1 MTERLWLCADL
12 SHPNADELLDRV
24 AAALLDG
31 PATVWLRSARDPS
44 ARDLARTARALR
56 ALTLQVG
63 AALFVGDRVDVAL
76 AVGADGAHLPE
87 RSFDPASIASI
98 ALHRSRSVHDTEGAR
113 AHGPSSHALVAA
125 PFGAV
130 PGKGAP
136 LGAAGITAIC
146 RAAGGTPVIAMGGVD
161 GPEAVRACLAAG
173 AYGVGA
179 RAALMASRDPRA
191 ACGRLRDAL
200 SELTAGR
207 EP

>member
-12 SHPNADELLDRV
+12 SHPHADEVLDRV

-31 PATVWLRSARDPS
+31 PAIVWLRSAPEHPP
-44 ARDLARTARALR
+44 RDLARTAGALR
-56 ALTLQVG
+56 ALTREVG

-87 RSFDPASIASI
+87 RSFAPASIASI
-98 ALHRSRSVHDTEGAR
+98 SLRCSRSVHDTEGAR
-113 AHGPSSHALVAA
+113 AHGPASHALVAA

-136 LGAAGITAIC
+136 LGAEGLAAIC
-146 RAAGGTPVIAMGGVD
+146 RAAGGARVIAMGGVD
-161 GPEAVRACLAAG
+161 APEAVRACLSSG
-173 AYGVGA
+173 AFGVGA
-179 RAALMASRDPRA
+179 RAALMASRDPRV